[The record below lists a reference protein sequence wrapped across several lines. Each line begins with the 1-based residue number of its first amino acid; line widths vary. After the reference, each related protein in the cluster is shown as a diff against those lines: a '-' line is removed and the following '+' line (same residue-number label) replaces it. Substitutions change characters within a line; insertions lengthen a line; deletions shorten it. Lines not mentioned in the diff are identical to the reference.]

1 MGRLEA
7 QYKVEEFWAGALRR
21 AVIDGDVAKGSLMAG
36 QSVGLVDKVQ
46 PLKDIIEEMVSEAET
61 ELQRL
66 KSIFNQECSP

>member
-1 MGRLEA
+1 
-7 QYKVEEFWAGALRR
+7 
-21 AVIDGDVAKGSLMAG
+21 MAG

-46 PLKDIIEEMVSEAET
+46 PLNEIIEELVSDAET